1 MILCGMYS
9 AQSQDLIKELNKL
22 TLENDSLKS
31 QIIKPLN
38 QKIKDSNE
46 KNRIEIEEIKVK
58 LSILQKDTISYKKL
72 IKDLKNDIK
81 ELNNNKF
88 KSENSTLKAQLNEI
102 TEKYNNL
109 NSTNEKNIKLIA
121 DKDSQIKDLAI
132 IEKGNGKKEAVK
144 ELINTY
150 KNRKFDELINVLSK
164 VLIERDKVLIGN
176 DSEISDLL
184 LDLDTYFTAKEL
196 LNQKIDVTQ
205 INSIKTKLKLIKR
218 ESLLITALIDKLDI
232 YNTFSTK
239 LKEAIVNIS
248 VYDDKSSNKYIIG
261 EIARNK
267 IARQDKLNKIFSVL
281 MPYIFDYD
289 LKYEDHPYLF
299 EIVLDIIKRK
309 QSNTDEDITDLL
321 KKL

>member
-1 MILCGMYS
+1 MVFSSCVS
-9 AQSQDLIKELNKL
+9 FSQDYKSEYIKLIKKNTIDSIQTYVISPLNDTNKKNNILISKL
-22 TLENDSLKS
+22 NSQFD
-31 QIIKPLN
+31 QIIK
-38 QKIKDSNE
+38 
-46 KNRIEIEEIKVK
+46 
-58 LSILQKDTISYKKL
+58 DTVAYKKL
-72 IKDLKNDIK
+72 IKDLKNEVK

-88 KSENSTLKAQLNEI
+88 KSENSTLKEQLKQL

-121 DKDSQIKDLAI
+121 DKDSQIKNLAI
-132 IEKGNGKKEAVK
+132 IEKENGKKEAVK

-150 KNRKFDELINVLSK
+150 NNRKFDELINISSK
-164 VLIERDKVLIGN
+164 ASIERDKVLIGN
-176 DSEISDLL
+176 NSEISDLL

-218 ESLLITALIDKLDI
+218 ESNLIKIINKKLDF
-232 YNTFSTK
+232 YNMFSAK
-239 LKEAIVNIS
+239 LKETIVNIN
-248 VYDDKSSNKYIIG
+248 VYDDKTSKKYMVG
-261 EIARNK
+261 EIAE
-267 IARQDKLNKIFSVL
+267 ITDARQKKLDKVFSVL
-281 MPYIFDYD
+281 LPYIFDSD
-289 LKYEDHPYLF
+289 LKHDEYPYLF